1 MENRFC
7 ISLLT
12 LILMLSSCSRW
23 PDTGNLRIT
32 VTYPEAVLE
41 GGTISWIPVPAD
53 GASAK
58 LFEKNATCLG
68 FKNARM
74 GIGHIGDDIVIY
86 KFKQVSDEKGEIVF
100 NGLPVGEY
108 FLTLTAWDLS
118 KYSEKRIEII
128 DGETLE
134 LVKNFT
140 EDHQFYEKL
149 EPWDYE
155 VPNN

>member
-1 MENRFC
+1 MKDRYC
-7 ISLLT
+7 ISFLT
-12 LILMLSSCSRW
+12 VFLMLSSCSRW
-23 PDTGNLRIT
+23 PDTGNLRII
-32 VTYPEAVLE
+32 VTYPEVVFE
-41 GGTISWIPVPAD
+41 GGTISWKPVPAE

-58 LFEKNATCLG
+58 LFDKNATCLG

-86 KFKQVSDEKGEIVF
+86 KFKQISDEKGEIIF

-118 KYSEKRIEII
+118 KYTEKYIEII
-128 DGETLE
+128 DGKTLE
-134 LVKNFT
+134 LEKNFT
-140 EDHQFYEKL
+140 EDLQFYEKL

-155 VPNN
+155 VPPN